1 VGNNG
6 SLKKA
11 ALRGSTFELL
21 GYGMTQALRLFSSLV
36 LTRILFPEAFGLAA
50 LVAIFNQ
57 GLIMLS
63 DVGVEQSVVH
73 NERGDDPRF
82 LNTAWV
88 IHIVRGLILWLA
100 ACALAWPMAGIYEEP
115 QLLYLLPVGALN
127 VVIGGFAST
136 SFFTLRRRLELGR
149 LTWIDLISQVAGL
162 AVSIPWALASPSI
175 WAIVAGG
182 LATAVVKTASSHLID
197 VGYRNKI
204 EWDPHA
210 KREIMNFGKW
220 IFASS
225 ALSFVSL
232 QSDRLLLGEFL
243 GVAMLGIYSIAVMLT
258 DSLATASNRIT
269 HGVMY
274 PVFSRVQREEPWRMR
289 NVYYKV
295 RLALDGMSLLP
306 IGVLAVLAH
315 DVVELL
321 YDDRYKEAGWMAQAL
336 CMRIALSCVLVPAET
351 LLFSL
356 GQTQYGLYRNIGRAV
371 WILVGVPLG
380 YYFWGI
386 QGVVWATAT
395 SELPVLIILWI
406 PLWRR
411 GLLRLSREA
420 LAIVLLAAGV
430 IIGLALDDLIAPL
443 VTQFKHH

>member
-1 VGNNG
+1 MGNNG

-11 ALRGSTFELL
+11 ALRGSSFELL
-21 GYGMTQALRLFSSLV
+21 GYAMTQALRLISSLV

-63 DVGVEQSVVH
+63 DVGVEQSVVQ

-88 IHIVRGLILWLA
+88 IHIVRGVILWLA
-100 ACALAWPMAGIYEEP
+100 ACALAWPMAAVYDEP

-127 VVIGGFAST
+127 VVIAGFAST
-136 SFFTLRRRLELGR
+136 SFFTLRRKLQLAR

-162 AVSIPWALASPSI
+162 AVSIPWALAWPSI

-182 LATAVVKTASSHLID
+182 LATALVKTVASHLID
-197 VGYRNKI
+197 VGYRNKM
-204 EWDPHA
+204 EWDPSA

-269 HGVMY
+269 HGVFY
-274 PVFSRVQREEPWRMR
+274 PVFSQVQREEPWRMR
-289 NVYYKV
+289 DLYYKV

-336 CMRIALSCVLVPAET
+336 CMRVALSCMLVPAET
-351 LLFSL
+351 CLFSL

-371 WILVGVPLG
+371 WVLLGVPLG
-380 YYFWGI
+380 YHFWGI

-395 SELPVLIILWI
+395 SELPVLIILWV

-420 LAIVLLAAGV
+420 LAIGLLAVGV
-430 IIGLALDDLIAPL
+430 MIGLALDSVVAPL